1 MIGEILVFL
10 LTYFLIMVRPWKF
23 NEATGALAGALLM
36 LVFLQPH
43 NVLEALGFA
52 TAAEPTPL
60 VTTWNVIII
69 LIELMVISTFLD
81 DYGFFEWCAV
91 KAMQMAGGDARRL
104 FTYTYAVTCLITAF
118 TSNDI
123 AILTLT
129 PIILK
134 FCRRANLNAKP
145 FMYAFFF
152 AANIA
157 SMFLLIGNLTN
168 ILIGDGFH
176 IGYFDFAAWMFLPT
190 MAAVVVNYLIFRY
203 MYRKDIAISYS
214 QEKEI
219 DFRKLIK
226 NKWMVGVGLVVLAFV
241 LVACGFASNM
251 GLPLSVVTTVGI
263 IVIYLAERRPVFRTK
278 RISWRVVIFVV
289 SLFIVVEGLVVS
301 GVTKAIG
308 NGIAS
313 VVGQDSVLATFFISF
328 TSAALCNVV
337 NNIPMTAMMV
347 PVTAGIANMQGMTPD
362 MTLAMAYSLVI
373 GSNLGA
379 NITITGALAGIL
391 WIETAKA
398 EKWSTGISD
407 FIKTGLTVTPIVIL
421 ASAAVLAL
429 EILLF

>member
-1 MIGEILVFL
+1 
-10 LTYFLIMVRPWKF
+10 
-23 NEATGALAGALLM
+23 
-36 LVFLQPH
+36 
-43 NVLEALGFA
+43 
-52 TAAEPTPL
+52 
-60 VTTWNVIII
+60 
-69 LIELMVISTFLD
+69 MVISTFLD

-134 FCRRANLNAKP
+134 FCRRANLDAKP

-190 MAAVVVNYLIFRY
+190 MAAIVVNYLIFRY
-203 MYRKDIAISYS
+203 MYRDSIATTYK
-214 QEKEI
+214 QEKEF
-219 DFRKLIK
+219 DLSKLITDK
-226 NKWMVGVGLVVLAFV
+226 SMVLVGIVVLIFV
-241 LVACGFASNM
+241 LIGCGFASNFNW
-251 GLPLSVVTTVGI
+251 PLSVVTTVGI
-263 IVIYLAERRPVFRTK
+263 VAIYLAERRPVFRTK

-289 SLFIVVEGLVVS
+289 SLFIVVKGLEVS
-301 GVTKAIG
+301 GVNALIG
-308 NGIAS
+308 SGIVA
-313 VVGQDSVLATFFISF
+313 VVGQNPVLATFFISLS
-328 TSAALCNVV
+328 SAFLCNVV

-347 PVTAGIANMQGMTPD
+347 PITSGIAQTPD
-362 MTLAMAYSLVI
+362 MALAMAYSLVI

-391 WIETAKA
+391 WIETAKV
-398 EKWSTGISD
+398 EKWSTGITD
-407 FIKTGLTVTPIVIL
+407 FIKTGLTVTPIIIL

>member
-1 MIGEILVFL
+1 MLISQLFIILIFI

-23 NEATGALAGALLM
+23 NETTGALLGALLM

-43 NVLEALGFA
+43 HVMEALGFA
-52 TAAEPTPL
+52 TAYGTPQ
-60 VTTWNVIII
+60 VTTWNVIVI

-91 KAMQMAGGDARRL
+91 RAMQMAGGDARRL

-134 FCRRANLNAKP
+134 FCRRASLDAKP
-145 FMYAFFF
+145 FMYSFFF

-168 ILIGDGFH
+168 ILVGDGFR

-190 MAAVVVNYLIFRY
+190 MAAMIVNYLIFRY
-203 MYRKDIAISYS
+203 MYRDSIAVKYE
-214 QEKEI
+214 QEKGI
-219 DFRKLIK
+219 DMGSLIK
-226 NKWMVGVGLVVLAFV
+226 DKTMVLLGIIVLVFV
-241 LVACGFASNM
+241 LIGCGFASNLS
-251 GLPLSVVTTVGI
+251 LPLSVVTTAGI
-263 IVIYLAERRPVFRTK
+263 VAIYMGERRPLFRTR
-278 RISWRVVIFVV
+278 RISWRVVVFVV
-289 SLFIVVEGLVVS
+289 SLFIVVKGLEVS
-301 GVTKAIG
+301 GVNAVIG
-308 NGIAS
+308 NMIVAI
-313 VVGQDSVLATFFISF
+313 VGQNPVLATFFISLS
-328 TSAALCNVV
+328 SAALCNVV

-347 PVTAGIANMQGMTPD
+347 PVTSAIAQTPD

-398 EKWSTGISD
+398 EKWSTGITD
-407 FIKTGLTVTPIVIL
+407 FIKTGLTVTPIVIM

-429 EILLF
+429 EIMLF

>member
-23 NEATGALAGALLM
+23 NEATGALLGALLM
-36 LVFLQPH
+36 LAFLQPH
-43 NVLEALGFA
+43 NILEALGFA
-52 TAAEPTPL
+52 TANVPTPQ
-60 VTTWNVIII
+60 VTTWNVVII

-134 FCRRANLNAKP
+134 FCRRANLDAKP

-190 MAAVVVNYLIFRY
+190 LAAVVVNYVIFRY
-203 MYRKDIAISYS
+203 MYRKEIAVSYPP
-214 QEKEI
+214 EKAT
-219 DFRKLIK
+219 DFGKLIK
-226 NKWMVGVGLVVLAFV
+226 DRWMVSVGLIVLAFV
-241 LVACGFASNM
+241 LVACGFASNV
-251 GLPLSVVTTVGI
+251 GLPLSAVTTIGVI
-263 IVIYLAERRPVFRTK
+263 AIYLAERRPVLRTK
-278 RISWRVVIFVV
+278 RIAWRVVVFVI

-301 GVTKAIG
+301 GVTAAIG
-308 NGIAS
+308 NGITS
-313 VVGQDSVLATFFISF
+313 IVGQDSVLATFFISF

-347 PVTAGIANMQGMTPD
+347 PVTAGIAHTPD
-362 MTLAMAYSLVI
+362 MALAMAYSLVI

-391 WIETAKA
+391 WIETAKV
-398 EKWSTGISD
+398 EKWSTGVTD
-407 FIKTGLTVTPIVIL
+407 FIKTGLTVTPVVIL

-429 EILLF
+429 EIMLL

>member
-10 LTYFLIMVRPWKF
+10 FTYFLIMVRPWKL
-23 NEATGALAGALLM
+23 NEATGALLGALLM
-36 LVFLQPH
+36 LIFLQPH
-43 NVLEALGFA
+43 HVFEALGFA
-52 TAAEPTPL
+52 TAYATPQ
-60 VTTWNVIII
+60 VTTWNVIVI

-91 KAMQMAGGDARRL
+91 KAMQAAGGDARRL

-134 FCRRANLNAKP
+134 FCRRANLDAKP
-145 FMYAFFF
+145 FMYSFFF

-190 MAAVVVNYLIFRY
+190 IAAMVVNYLIFRY
-203 MYRKDIAISYS
+203 MFRDSIATTYE

-219 DFRKLIK
+219 DPVKLIK
-226 NKWMVGVGLVVLAFV
+226 DKSMVLVGITVLVFV
-241 LVACGFASNM
+241 LIGCGFASNFA
-251 GLPLSVVTTVGI
+251 LPLSAVTTVGI
-263 IVIYLAERRPVFRTK
+263 LAIYIAERRPVLRTK
-278 RISWRVVIFVV
+278 RVSWRVVVFVTSLFVV
-289 SLFIVVEGLVVS
+289 VKGLEVS
-301 GVTKAIG
+301 GVNAVMGNAIVA
-308 NGIAS
+308 I
-313 VVGQDSVLATFFISF
+313 VGQNPVLATFFISLS
-328 TSAALCNVV
+328 SALLCNVV

-347 PVTAGIANMQGMTPD
+347 PITSGIAHTPD
-362 MTLAMAYSLVI
+362 MALAMAYSLVI

-398 EKWSTGISD
+398 EKWSTGITD

-421 ASAAVLAL
+421 TSAAVLAL
-429 EILLF
+429 EIMLF

>member
-1 MIGEILVFL
+1 MIGELLVFV

-23 NEATGALAGALLM
+23 NEATAALFGALLM

-43 NVLEALGFA
+43 HVLEALGFA
-52 TAAEPTPL
+52 TAFATPE
-60 VTTWNVIII
+60 VTVWNVIII

-91 KAMQMAGGDARRL
+91 RAMQMAGGDARKL

-134 FCRRANLNAKP
+134 FCRRAGLNAKP

-176 IGYFDFAAWMFLPT
+176 LGYVDFAGYMFLPT
-190 MAAVVVNYLIFRY
+190 MAAVVVNYVIFRI
-203 MYRKDIAISYS
+203 MFKDAISVTYR
-214 QEKEI
+214 QEEQV
-219 DFRKLIK
+219 DMSSLIK
-226 NKWMVGVGLVVLAFV
+226 NKTMVYVGLGVLAFV
-241 LVACGFASNM
+241 LIACGFASAVA
-251 GLPLSVVTTVGI
+251 LPLSVVTTTG
-263 IVIYLAERRPVFRTK
+263 IVIIYFAERKPLMRTK
-278 RISWRVVIFVV
+278 RVSWRVVIFVV
-289 SLFIVVEGLVVS
+289 SLFIVVKGLEVS
-301 GVTKAIG
+301 GVNSMIGTAI
-308 NGIAS
+308 AA
-313 VVGQDSVLATFFISF
+313 VVGQNPVIAVFFMSM
-328 TSAALCNVV
+328 TSALLCNVV

-347 PVTAGIANMQGMTPD
+347 PISTGIASTPD
-362 MTLAMAYSLVI
+362 MALALAYSLVI

-391 WIETAKA
+391 WIETAKV
-398 EKWSTGISD
+398 EKWSTGVTD
-407 FIKTGLTVTPIVIL
+407 FIKIGMLVTPIVII

-429 EILLF
+429 EIILV

>member
-1 MIGEILVFL
+1 MISEILIILIFL

-23 NEATGALAGALLM
+23 TETTGALLGALLM
-36 LVFLQPH
+36 MVFLQPH
-43 NVLEALGFA
+43 HVLEALGFA
-52 TAAEPTPL
+52 TAYATPQ
-60 VTTWNVIII
+60 VTTWNVVII

-91 KAMQMAGGDARRL
+91 KAMQLAGGDAGKL

-134 FCRRANLNAKP
+134 FCHRANLDAKP

-168 ILIGDGFH
+168 IMIADAFH
-176 IGYFDFAAWMFLPT
+176 LAYVDFAAYMFLPT
-190 MAAVVVNYLIFRY
+190 MAALVVNYVIFRL
-203 MYRKDIAISYS
+203 MFKNAITAHYPPPDHVNASS
-214 QEKEI
+214 
-219 DFRKLIK
+219 LIK
-226 NKWMVGVGLVVLAFV
+226 NKTMVAVGLAVLVFV
-241 LVACGFASNM
+241 LIACGFASAVAI
-251 GLPLSVVTTVGI
+251 PLSVVTTIGM
-263 IVIYLAERRPVFRTK
+263 IVIYVVERKPLLRTK
-278 RISWRVVIFVV
+278 RIAWPVVVFVI
-289 SLFIVVEGLVVS
+289 SLFIVVKGLEVS
-301 GVTKAIG
+301 GVNAYLGSLILS
-308 NGIAS
+308 I
-313 VVGQDSVLATFFISF
+313 VGQNPVIATFFMSMA
-328 TSAALCNVV
+328 SAFLCNVV

-347 PVTAGIANMQGMTPD
+347 PVSLGIATTPD
-362 MTLAMAYSLVI
+362 MSLAMAYSLVI

-391 WIETAKA
+391 WIECAKV
-398 EKWSTGISD
+398 EKWSTGVTE
-407 FIKTGLTVTPIVIL
+407 FIKIGVTVTPIVIL

-429 EILLF
+429 EIMLI

>member
-10 LTYFLIMVRPWKF
+10 FTYFLIMVRPWKF
-23 NEATGALAGALLM
+23 NEATSALLGALLM
-36 LVFLQPH
+36 LIFLQPH
-43 NVLEALGFA
+43 QVFEALGFA
-52 TAAEPTPL
+52 TSYVPSPQ
-60 VTTWNVIII
+60 VTTWNVIVI

-134 FCRRANLNAKP
+134 FCRRANLDAKP

-190 MAAVVVNYLIFRY
+190 MAAIVVNYLIFRY
-203 MYRKDIAISYS
+203 MYRKDIATTYV

-219 DFRKLIK
+219 DFGKLIK

-241 LVACGFASNM
+241 LVACGFASNV

-263 IVIYLAERRPVFRTK
+263 IAIYLTERRPVFRTK
-278 RISWRVVIFVV
+278 RISWRVVIFVT

-301 GVTKAIG
+301 GATAAIG
-308 NGIAS
+308 NGIGSIIGQNS
-313 VVGQDSVLATFFISF
+313 VFAAFFISF
-328 TSAALCNVV
+328 ASAGLCNVV

-347 PVTAGIANMQGMTPD
+347 PVTAGIAQTPD
-362 MTLAMAYSLVI
+362 MKLAMAYSLVI

-391 WIETAKA
+391 WIETAKV
-398 EKWSTGISD
+398 EKWSTGITD

-429 EILLF
+429 EILIF

>member
-1 MIGEILVFL
+1 MIGEIIVFL
-10 LTYFLIMVRPWKF
+10 LTYFLIMFRPWKF
-23 NEATGALAGALLM
+23 NEATGALLGALLM
-36 LVFLQPH
+36 LIFLQPH
-43 NVLEALGFA
+43 HVLEALGFA
-52 TAAEPTPL
+52 TAYATPQ
-60 VTTWNVIII
+60 VTTWNVIVI

-168 ILIGDGFH
+168 ILIGDGFR

-190 MAAVVVNYLIFRY
+190 MAAIVVNYLIFRY
-203 MYRKDIAISYS
+203 MYRDSIAATYE

-219 DFRKLIK
+219 DLGKLIK
-226 NKWMVGVGLVVLAFV
+226 DKAMVLVGIAVLVFV
-241 LVACGFASNM
+241 LVGCGFASNFNW
-251 GLPLSVVTTVGI
+251 PLSVVTTVGI
-263 IVIYLAERRPVFRTK
+263 VAIYLAERRPLFRTK
-278 RISWRVVIFVV
+278 RVSWRVVAFVV
-289 SLFIVVEGLVVS
+289 SLFIVVKGLEVS
-301 GVTKAIG
+301 GVNAAIG
-308 NGIAS
+308 SGIVA
-313 VVGQDSVLATFFISF
+313 VVGQNPVLATFFISLS
-328 TSAALCNVV
+328 SAFLCNVV

-347 PVTAGIANMQGMTPD
+347 PITSGIAHTPD
-362 MTLAMAYSLVI
+362 MALAMAYSLVI

-398 EKWSTGISD
+398 EKWSTGITD
-407 FIKTGLTVTPIVIL
+407 FIRTGLTVTPIVIL
-421 ASAAVLAL
+421 ASAIVLAL
-429 EILLF
+429 EIVIL

>member
-10 LTYFLIMVRPWKF
+10 LTYVLIMVRPWKF
-23 NEATGALAGALLM
+23 NEATAALLGALLM
-36 LVFLQPH
+36 LFFLQPYQ
-43 NVLEALGFA
+43 VFEALGFA
-52 TAAEPTPL
+52 TAFGTPQ
-60 VTTWNVIII
+60 VTTWNVIVI

-104 FTYTYAVTCLITAF
+104 FTYTYVVTCLITAF

-134 FCRRANLNAKP
+134 FCRRASLDAKP

-190 MAAVVVNYLIFRY
+190 MAAIVVNYLIFRY
-203 MYRKDIAISYS
+203 MYRKDISTTYV

-219 DFRKLIK
+219 DYGKLIK
-226 NKWMVGVGLVVLAFV
+226 SKWLVGVGLVVLAFV
-241 LVACGFASNM
+241 LVACGFASNV
-251 GLPLSVVTTVGI
+251 GLPLSVVTTIGVI
-263 IVIYLAERRPVFRTK
+263 AIYLAERRPVFRTK
-278 RISWRVVIFVV
+278 RISWRVVIFVT

-301 GVTKAIG
+301 GATAAIG
-308 NGIAS
+308 SAIGSI
-313 VVGQDSVLATFFISF
+313 VGQDPVVGTFFISLA
-328 TSAALCNVV
+328 SAGLCNVF

-347 PVTAGIANMQGMTPD
+347 PVTAGIAITSD
-362 MTLAMAYSLVI
+362 MKLAMAYSLVI

-398 EKWSTGISD
+398 EKWSTGITD

-429 EILLF
+429 EIILF